1 MEYIGPRDGLE
12 GVTAE
17 AHVYGVTYHPTDKVC
32 LRRLCVCV
40 RVRIPL
46 HPLCQLDREDTSLTR
61 TLGSAL
67 GRLSERI
74 DAWLDAMLVL

>member
-1 MEYIGPRDGLE
+1 MHGFMACNVAFVLHGFMACNVAFVSH
-12 GVTAE
+12 GFMA
-17 AHVYGVTYHPTDKVC
+17 C
-32 LRRLCVCV
+32 
-40 RVRIPL
+40 PL